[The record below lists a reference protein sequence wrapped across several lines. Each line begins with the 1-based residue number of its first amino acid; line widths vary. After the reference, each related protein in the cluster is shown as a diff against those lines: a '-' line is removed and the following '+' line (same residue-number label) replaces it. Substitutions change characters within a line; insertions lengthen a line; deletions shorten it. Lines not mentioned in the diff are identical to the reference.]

1 MNLKKAGLVYAA
13 SAGVAAG
20 VAYLRG
26 RRGTDLL
33 RDTAVHGFVA
43 GTGLVATGY
52 ALDLV
57 KVEVPLLS
65 NPSEHLS
72 MGNMPKK
79 AVALLSQV
87 NPASLFAPM
96 KRAGVKVAPVP
107 EDPAVIMQDED

>member
-1 MNLKKAGLVYAA
+1 MNLKKAGIVYAA

-43 GTGLVATGY
+43 GTGLVAAGY

-65 NPSEHLS
+65 NPTDHAG
-72 MGNMPKK
+72 MGSMPKK

-87 NPASLFAPM
+87 SADLFAPM
-96 KRAGVKVAPVP
+96 SRAGVKVAPVP
-107 EDPAVIMQDED
+107 EDPSIITQDED